1 MIPRPLAWVLGAS
14 LAACA
19 PSPRPAP
26 TPVASASVP
35 RAPRTSPSPVLS
47 GADQARELAATQRAV
62 TAMRWD
68 VQRQLSRAQIRG
80 DRAESRCLDERLSEL
95 DASLRMLDE
104 QQERFETAAG
114 AGDDRARQQSFRR
127 AMTVRGRA
135 GEVGEEARRCAVGTV
150 TEGTVTTMV
159 LATPD

>member
-1 MIPRPLAWVLGAS
+1 MIPRALVWVIGAS

-19 PSPRPAP
+19 SSPPASPPP
-26 TPVASASVP
+26 TASASAHRP
-35 RAPRTSPSPVLS
+35 SRTNPSPVLTS
-47 GADQARELAATQRAV
+47 ADQARELAATQRAV

-68 VQRQLSRAQIRG
+68 VQRQLARAQIRG

-114 AGDDRARQQSFRR
+114 AGDERVREQSFRR

-135 GEVGEEARRCAVGTV
+135 GEVGEEARRCALGVV

-159 LATPD
+159 VQAP

>member
-26 TPVASASVP
+26 TPVASAI
-35 RAPRTSPSPVLS
+35 RAPRTSPPPTLS

-114 AGDDRARQQSFRR
+114 AGDDRLREQSFRR